1 MRFAFSA
8 GRDIPGPS
16 PYLAPPRPSVLW
28 FVFVAATHVGALT
41 WLYSAGRI
49 TAPATPTALMV
60 RIIAPVQKVVTTPV
74 AAVPAPLVSR
84 PPPATPVRQ
93 PRIRRP
99 VASPSPPAPVM
110 PTQTLAT
117 QNETADSSAASSL
130 PAREAL
136 PAPAQAAEPAAA
148 PAAPLVTQAR
158 FDADYLQNPAPIYP
172 ALSRRM
178 GEEGKVVLRVF
189 VSPDGLPEKME
200 VRTGSGSSRL
210 DKAAQDAVRRW
221 KFVPARRG
229 DEAVGAWVQ
238 VPIVFKLRD

>member
-1 MRFAFSA
+1 
-8 GRDIPGPS
+8 
-16 PYLAPPRPSVLW
+16 
-28 FVFVAATHVGALT
+28 
-41 WLYSAGRI
+41 
-49 TAPATPTALMV
+49 
-60 RIIAPVQKVVTTPV
+60 
-74 AAVPAPLVSR
+74 
-84 PPPATPVRQ
+84 
-93 PRIRRP
+93 
-99 VASPSPPAPVM
+99 M

-117 QNETADSSAASSL
+117 QNEAADSSAASSL